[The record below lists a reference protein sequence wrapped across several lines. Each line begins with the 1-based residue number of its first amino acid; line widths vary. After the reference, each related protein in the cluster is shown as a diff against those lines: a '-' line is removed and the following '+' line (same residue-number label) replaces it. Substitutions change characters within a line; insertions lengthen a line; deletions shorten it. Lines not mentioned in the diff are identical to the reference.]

1 MEEKKKMQVVY
12 IRGLEKSKVEKLKEI
27 ARRNGYPSLNAYLLE
42 LLEQV
47 AEEVEVVEYR
57 NKYLDM
63 QDRNI
68 EVLERNT
75 QALKQ
80 IFEFIGGE

>member
-1 MEEKKKMQVVY
+1 MQVVY

-80 IFEFIGGE
+80 IFEFIGGD

>member
-1 MEEKKKMQVVY
+1 MQVVY

-80 IFEFIGGE
+80 LYEFIGGE

>member
-80 IFEFIGGE
+80 LYEFIGGE

>member
-1 MEEKKKMQVVY
+1 MQVVY

>member
-1 MEEKKKMQVVY
+1 MEEKRKMQVVY

>member
-1 MEEKKKMQVVY
+1 MKVVY
-12 IRGLEKSKVEKLKEI
+12 VRGLEKSKVEKLKEI

-42 LLEQV
+42 LLGQV

-75 QALKQ
+75 QALKKLY
-80 IFEFIGGE
+80 EFIGGE